1 MKTVLVDTN
10 IVLWTFTGGPDFIKA
25 INEAAPG
32 FEIAVPGCV
41 IAELEKLGTNE
52 AKAALSYCQK
62 VKTIDIGTG
71 YADEMLINAS
81 KKGYII
87 ATNDKELLE
96 KLAKKKFNALR
107 SRGKSRLM
115 STGSELI

>member
-10 IVLWTFTGGPDFIKA
+10 IVLWTFSGGGDFIEA

-32 FEIAVPGCV
+32 FEIAVPECV
-41 IAELEKLGTNE
+41 ITELEKLGTNE
-52 AKAALSYCQK
+52 AKAALAYCEN

-96 KLAKKKFNALR
+96 KLMKRKSNALR
-107 SRGKSRLM
+107 IKGKNRLM
-115 STGSELI
+115 VTGSELI